1 MFNSWMSCKLSFL
14 RVTSILLIASGCA
27 VYSFS
32 PGGKSSIKTLAI
44 PPFENKTVESGLSS
58 RITDLVIDAFIS
70 NGTLKVVSP
79 DGADAIL
86 AGTLTNYERK
96 AKDYDEADNVIQYA
110 VYLTF
115 DITLKE
121 ATGDKEIWHD
131 RFYSEGIYDAQT
143 ETEDHGQA
151 RAAGKLVVDII
162 NRTTKSW

>member
-1 MFNSWMSCKLSFL
+1 MFSKLSFL
-14 RVTSILLIASGCA
+14 LITPILLIAAGCA

-32 PGGKSSIKTLAI
+32 PGGKSSIKALAI

-70 NGTLKVVSP
+70 NGTLKVVAP

-86 AGTLTNYERK
+86 TGTLTNYERK
-96 AKDYDEADNVIQYA
+96 AKNYDEADNVTQYA

-121 ATGDKEIWHD
+121 ATGDKEIWRD
-131 RFYSEGIYDAQT
+131 KFYSEGIYDANT
-143 ETEDHGQA
+143 ESEDDGQA
-151 RAAGKLVVDII
+151 RATGKLVVDII